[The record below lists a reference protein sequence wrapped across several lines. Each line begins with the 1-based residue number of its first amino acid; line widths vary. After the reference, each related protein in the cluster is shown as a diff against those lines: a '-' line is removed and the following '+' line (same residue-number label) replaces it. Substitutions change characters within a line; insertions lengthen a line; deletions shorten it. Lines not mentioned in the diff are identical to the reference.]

1 MSRGKALARAE
12 INIFFL
18 AERKEACERVKTE
31 RMRKEAERVKEKPT
45 IFSIKYLLYDKH
57 NFVI

>member
-1 MSRGKALARAE
+1 MLKQIS
-12 INIFFL
+12 FFL
-18 AERKEACERVKTE
+18 AERKEACEHVKTE
-31 RMRKEAERVKEKPT
+31 RKMRKEAERVKEKPT